1 MIEVLKA
8 TSYNGYHPPFVQVW
22 DTQLPTC
29 NVSCYAIDRYDYIDA
44 ERKENEHSYNYH
56 SLRRDE
62 NLL

>member
-8 TSYNGYHPPFVQVW
+8 TRYNGYHPPFVQVW

-44 ERKENEHSYNYH
+44 ERKENE
-56 SLRRDE
+56 
-62 NLL
+62 